1 MDSSGTGTGGTGRQF
16 QFVRRIGSGGFGDV
30 YLAEMSS
37 SSGFAKMVAVKLLK
51 VDMANNPNVAQRMRD
66 EARLL
71 GMLRHKTIVRADDL
85 INLQGRTAVIMEYV
99 PGCNLSSAIDPGR
112 NTGAFPHRAIVGVI
126 RNIASALDVAYHRPS
141 PVTGNPLGV
150 LHRDIKPGNVRI
162 TPDGEVKVLD
172 FGIARSEGISREA
185 ETTEYQL
192 GSLNY
197 MAPELLNSGDAS
209 PASDIYS
216 LGVTFYECLARERF
230 GWAGEAE
237 DMHAPKLDKRF
248 AGLDME
254 NSGDQATAVID
265 LLRDMMR
272 FNPEDRPSPAN
283 VIAQCR
289 ALESSMPG
297 RNLENWATVAI
308 EELKDPESLED
319 DDQGEFS
326 GQILFEEVST
336 ASFSPQVLGN
346 FNEEA
351 TMAVP
356 WLAGEQ
362 PRAQDPAPK
371 AKRRWPEFAILVLL
385 LAVAGGLFLSQR
397 TLTPAETT
405 TTKPRIAQPSKN
417 AQNLAAAKMELE
429 IRAKLA
435 TEAKAKAEAEAEPEA
450 APAIPEVTQAAIP
463 APTPSPTPAAAQPTA
478 TPIPV
483 RIASMPMGLPVFI
496 DGRPMGTTPLSNAV
510 LSPGT
515 HQLVI
520 RDGDRNISKRIRVA
534 AGGSN
539 FWRYVQT
546 EGRIR

>member
-1 MDSSGTGTGGTGRQF
+1 MDGSGTGTGGAGRQF

-51 VDMANNPNVAQRMRD
+51 LDMENNPNVAQRMRD

-85 INLQGRTAVIMEYV
+85 INLHGRTAVIMEYV
-99 PGCNLSSAIDPGR
+99 PGCNLSAAIDPGR
-112 NTGAFPHRAIVGVI
+112 NTGAFPHRAIIGVI

-172 FGIARSEGISREA
+172 FGIARSEGINREA
-185 ETTEYQL
+185 QTTEYQL

-237 DMHAPKLDKRF
+237 DMHTPKLDKRF

-254 NSGDQATAVID
+254 SSGDQATALIE

-272 FNPEDRPSPAN
+272 FSPDDRPSPDK
-283 VIAQCR
+283 VIARCR
-289 ALESSMPG
+289 ALESELPG
-297 RNLENWATVAI
+297 LTLEDWASTAI
-308 EELKDPESLED
+308 EALKDPESLED
-319 DDQGEFS
+319 DDKGEFS

-336 ASFSPQVLGN
+336 ASFSPQLLGN
-346 FNEEA
+346 FTEEA
-351 TMAVP
+351 TMAMP
-356 WLAGEQ
+356 GAAAELMAHG
-362 PRAQDPAPK
+362 AAPK
-371 AKRRWPEFAILVLL
+371 ARRRWPEFTILILL
-385 LAVAGGLFLSQR
+385 LAVAGGVFLSQSA
-397 TLTPAETT
+397 LTPTETT
-405 TTKPRIAQPSKN
+405 STKTRIAHPSKK
-417 AQNLAAAKMELE
+417 AQEMAAAKMEEE
-429 IRAKLA
+429 IRAKLVTEANAKAA
-435 TEAKAKAEAEAEPEA
+435 TEAA
-450 APAIPEVTQAAIP
+450 AAAVPEVTQPATP
-463 APTPSPTPAAAQPTA
+463 APTTPAIPAAAQPTA

-496 DGRPMGTTPLSNAV
+496 DGRPMGTTPVSNAV

-515 HQLVI
+515 HRLVI
-520 RDGDRNISKRIRVA
+520 RDGDRNISKRIRVV

-539 FWRYVQT
+539 FWRYVQA